1 MIQDTLNELER
12 MLEKEIQKVTN
23 KNDITPT
30 ELDSMTKALCLLE
43 HIQCYRE
50 GGYSGYIYDPNQPVM
65 DGRSY
70 APRGRYN
77 IRYSGDHYPND
88 RRMMYSGH
96 SLKDRMVAKL
106 EEMYDD
112 VKNDHER
119 QMLDTWMRRLTS
131 D

>member
-1 MIQDTLNELER
+1 
-12 MLEKEIQKVTN
+12 MLEKEIQKVTS

-43 HIQCYRE
+43 HIQSYRE
-50 GGYSGYIYDPNQPVM
+50 GGYSGYVYDPNQPVM
-65 DGRSY
+65 GGRSY
-70 APRGRYN
+70 APRGHYS
-77 IRYSGDHYPND
+77 IR
-88 RRMMYSGH
+88 YSGH

-119 QMLDTWMRRLTS
+119 QMLDTWVRRLS
-131 D
+131 ND